1 MPDSPHLCYFVNLGV
16 LPRKISGVTVLRE
29 IEANVIGDNGELDV
43 DERLLKSLEWIVASM
58 HRDCYKL
65 STAEN
70 HTNSYLKLAQNPY
83 VDVIGHCTTS
93 PFPFDYEKGVK
104 AFKEY
109 GKLVEVNESSILSAR
124 SPAKNAVEL
133 LKLCKKYEVPVVFDS
148 DCHYCE
154 LIGQTPILIKM
165 AEELDFPEKLVMNT
179 DWEKIKEYVLVKR
192 PNLDINILKLDQRK
206 ERPSG
211 HI

>member
-1 MPDSPHLCYFVNLGV
+1 MPDSPHLCYFVNLCV

-58 HRDCYKL
+58 HRDCYKP

-109 GKLVEVNESSILSAR
+109 GKLVEINESSILSTR

-133 LKLCKKYEVPVVFDS
+133 LKLCEKYEVPVVFDS

-154 LIGQTPILIKM
+154 LICQTPIVIKM

-179 DWEKIKEYVLVKR
+179 DWEKIIEYILAKR
-192 PNLDINILKLDQRK
+192 PNLDI
-206 ERPSG
+206 
-211 HI
+211 